1 MKDYYEKAISDTEKE
16 LQQVNE
22 AKYRL
27 EAQLIRLK
35 DLHAKEVWAENRSG
49 GQGKQLLK
57 E

>member
-1 MKDYYEKAISDTEKE
+1 MKDYYEKAIIDTEKE

-35 DLHAKEVWAENRSG
+35 DLHSKEVWAENRSG
-49 GQGKQLLK
+49 GRGKHLLK

>member
-22 AKYRL
+22 AKYKL

-49 GQGKQLLK
+49 GRGKHLLK

>member
-1 MKDYYEKAISDTEKE
+1 MKDYYEKAIIDTEKE

-22 AKYRL
+22 AKYKL

-35 DLHAKEVWAENRSG
+35 DLHSKEVWAENRSSG
-49 GQGKQLLK
+49 RGKMLLK

>member
-1 MKDYYEKAISDTEKE
+1 MKDYYEKAITDTEKE

-22 AKYRL
+22 AKYKL

-35 DLHAKEVWAENRSG
+35 DLHSKEIWAENRG
-49 GQGKQLLK
+49 GVRGKQLLK